1 VAVELT
7 PNGTRGQS
15 MPRFPGPLV
24 ALFARIN
31 VLIYKLFARR
41 RFMGLKLLLLTTVG
55 ARTGSV
61 RYATLGCFPEGENT
75 WLIVASAGGAARH
88 PSWFFNLVRHPDK
101 ASIEFDGRKT
111 RVRPESLT
119 GAARE
124 AAWRRIVAEAPPY
137 GGYLNKT
144 DREIPI
150 IRLTAVSGSA

>member
-15 MPRFPGPLV
+15 MPPFPGPLV

-41 RFMGLKLLLLTTVG
+41 RFMGFKLLLLTTVG
-55 ARTGSV
+55 ARTGTV
-61 RYATLGCFPEGENT
+61 RHATLGCFPEDDNT
-75 WLIVASAGGAARH
+75 WLIIASAGGTARH
-88 PSWFFNLVRHPDK
+88 PGWFFNLARNPDK
-101 ASIEFDGRKT
+101 ASIEFEGRKT

-119 GAARE
+119 GAARD
-124 AAWRRIVAEAPPY
+124 AAWQRIIAEAPQY
-137 GGYLNKT
+137 ASYLEKT

-150 IRLTAVSGSA
+150 IRLSAVAA